1 MRIEKEIGMMHSQ
14 SPEAK
19 RIKEKFSP
27 SAFREIMVLLTP
39 SFHTSS
45 LRKKTLLLLL

>member
-19 RIKEKFSP
+19 RIKEFSP

-45 LRKKTLLLLL
+45 LRKKTLLLL